1 MADDK
6 ILCLEKLRVE
16 TITGRLLV
24 DSVDIDLK
32 RGEILGLIGESGA
45 GKSTIGLASMAY
57 ARAGM
62 RITGGTVTL
71 AGTELRASTAT
82 YRRDIRGKSIA
93 YIAQSAAASFNPGMT
108 LMDQVC
114 EAPVI
119 HGVMGRAE
127 AEAYARKLFR
137 TLQLPDPDGIGAR
150 YPHQVSG
157 GQLQR
162 VMAAMAMSCRPDVI
176 VLDEPTTA
184 LDVTTQIEVLALLR
198 ELIAEF
204 GTAGL
209 YITHD
214 LAVVAQIAHRIMV
227 LRHGKLVE
235 CGETRQILEAPR
247 TEYCRALVNER
258 REAEQLTL
266 SVPDAAARPVLRV
279 AGVTAGYGAG
289 PGARGAVA
297 VVKAASFDLARG
309 ETLAIVGESGSG
321 KSTMARIVTGL
332 LPAWTGTIALD
343 GADLPPALAQ
353 RSKDIL
359 RRLQMVHQMPDTA
372 LNPRQTL
379 GEIIGR
385 PVAFFFGRPRAAV
398 RARVLELLK
407 LVGLPEDFADRRPG
421 QLSGGQKQRVCI
433 ARALAAEPE
442 VIICDEPTS
451 ALDPLV
457 AEEVLQLLKGLQDR
471 LGLAYVFITHDLGT
485 VRRIAHRT
493 AVMLKGEIIAQGP
506 TAEIFAPPFHP
517 YTEKLISSVPEMH
530 TTWLDD
536 VLARRGGTAGLV
548 AGAAERPLGP
558 AADLLPAA
566 RDTAAVAEAE
576 RLAAGQALAE
586 GRGAAGLAALQGE
599 MRNLKGMLES

>member
-1 MADDK
+1 MADDM
-6 ILCLEKLRVE
+6 ILELEKLRVE
-16 TITGRLLV
+16 TITGRVLV
-24 DSVDIDLK
+24 DNVDVTLR

-62 RITGGTVTL
+62 RITGGSITL
-71 AGTELRASTAT
+71 DGTELRASTAAQ
-82 YRRDIRGKSIA
+82 RRNFRGKSIA
-93 YIAQSAAASFNPGMT
+93 YIAQSAAASFNPSMT

-114 EAPVI
+114 EAPVV
-119 HGVMGRAE
+119 HGVMTRPE
-127 AEAYARKLFR
+127 AEAYAKKLFR
-137 TLQLPDPDGIGAR
+137 TLQLPNPDTIGDR

-162 VMAAMAMSCRPDVI
+162 AMAAMAMSCRPDVI

-198 ELIAEF
+198 DLIREF

-227 LRHGKLVE
+227 LRHGKMIEV
-235 CGETRQILEAPR
+235 GDAQQVLEAPR
-247 TEYCRALVNER
+247 TDYARALVNER
-258 REAEQLTL
+258 REAEHLQLTEP
-266 SVPDAAARPVLRV
+266 VKGAQPVLSMTN
-279 AGVTAGYGAG
+279 VTAGYG
-289 PGARGAVA
+289 PVA
-297 VVKAASFDLARG
+297 IVKNASFVLAKG
-309 ETLAIVGESGSG
+309 ETLAVVGESGSG
-321 KSTMARIVTGL
+321 KSTIARIVVGL
-332 LPAWTGTIALD
+332 LPRWEGDVSLD
-343 GADLPPALAQ
+343 GKTLPPALGE

-359 RRLQMVHQMPDTA
+359 RRLQMVHQMPDVA

-379 GEIIGR
+379 AQIIGR
-385 PVAFFFGRPRAAV
+385 PVQFYFNRSGADV
-398 RARVLELLK
+398 RKRVLELLHQ
-407 LVGLPEDFADRRPG
+407 VGLPEEFADRRPG

-457 AEEVLQLLKGLQDR
+457 AEEVLKLLKGLQDD
-471 LGLAYVFITHDLGT
+471 LGLAYIFITHDLGT

-517 YTEKLISSVPEMH
+517 YTEKLITSVPEMDTH
-530 TTWLDD
+530 WLDNI
-536 VLARRGGTAGLV
+536 LATRKV
-548 AGAAERPLGP
+548 A
-558 AADLLPAA
+558 
-566 RDTAAVAEAE
+566 
-576 RLAAGQALAE
+576 
-586 GRGAAGLAALQGE
+586 
-599 MRNLKGMLES
+599 

>member
-1 MADDK
+1 MADDQ

-16 TITGRLLV
+16 TITGRVLV
-24 DSVDIDLK
+24 DDVDVTLK

-62 RITGGTVTL
+62 RITGGTITL
-71 AGTELRASTAT
+71 AGTELRASTAL
-82 YRRDIRGKSIA
+82 YRRHSRGKSIA

-114 EAPVI
+114 EAPVV
-119 HGVMGRAE
+119 HGVMDRAE
-127 AEAYARKLFR
+127 AEVYARKLFR
-137 TLQLPDPDGIGAR
+137 TLQLPNPDTIGAR

-198 ELIAEF
+198 DLIAEF

-235 CGETRQILEAPR
+235 CGETRQILEEPR
-247 TEYCRALVNER
+247 TDYCRALVNER
-258 REAEQLTL
+258 REAEHLVL
-266 SVPDAAARPVLRV
+266 SVPDKVARPILRV
-279 AGVTAGYGAG
+279 SGVTAGYGAG
-289 PGARGAVA
+289 PKAKGAMA
-297 VVKAASFDLARG
+297 VVKGASFDLAKG

-332 LPAWTGTIALD
+332 LPHWSGTIELE
-343 GADLPPALAQ
+343 GRVLPPALAQ

-372 LNPRQTL
+372 LNPRQSL
-379 GEIIGR
+379 SEIIGR
-385 PVAFFFGRPRAAV
+385 PVAYFFGKGRAEV

-457 AEEVLQLLKGLQDR
+457 AEEVLKLLQGLQDR

-506 TAEIFAPPFHP
+506 TADVFAPPFHP
-517 YTEKLISSVPEMH
+517 YTEKLITSVPEMH
-530 TTWLDD
+530 TTWLDE

-548 AGAAERPLGP
+548 AGAADRP
-558 AADLLPAA
+558 
-566 RDTAAVAEAE
+566 AVAPVPPEVT
-576 RLAAGQALAE
+576 ALDDE
-586 GRGAAGLAALQGE
+586 LS
-599 MRNLKGMLES
+599 NIKGMLEM